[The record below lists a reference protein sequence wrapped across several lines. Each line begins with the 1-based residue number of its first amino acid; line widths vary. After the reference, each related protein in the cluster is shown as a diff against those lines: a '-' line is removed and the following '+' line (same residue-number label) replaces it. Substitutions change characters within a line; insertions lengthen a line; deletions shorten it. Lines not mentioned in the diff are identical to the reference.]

1 MYISKRVAMATVVI
15 GITAVIFD
23 LFGYR
28 HGNPWTQMAYPL
40 VSYVFYE
47 LLVGRF
53 TRIRSKDG
61 YDVGRFLMAAWAA
74 DSIFGV
80 VTMNDSAMFVVFGTL
95 AAGLAVAIVPQFVP
109 APLHSAFYYEKAL
122 FAAREQLD
130 LYEYEVRYY
139 LGMAEAAEAV
149 EGVGET
155 DAAAEFR
162 QSADIA
168 RANVAAIKGR
178 MEIMRDAKRGGKP
191 TDIDAVLEALEQRRR
206 DKEEV

>member
-1 MYISKRVAMATVVI
+1 MKMYIAKRVAMAAVII

-23 LFGYR
+23 IFGYR
-28 HGNPWTQMAYPL
+28 HGNLWVQMAYPL

-47 LLVGRF
+47 LLAGRF
-53 TRIRSKDG
+53 TRIRSKEG
-61 YDVGRFLMAAWAA
+61 YDSGRLLMAVLAA
-74 DSIFGV
+74 NAIFGV
-80 VTMNDSAMFVVFGTL
+80 VTMDDSAMFIVFGTL

-109 APLHSAFYYEKAL
+109 APLHSAFYYEKTL
-122 FAAREQLD
+122 HAAREQLD

-139 LGMAEAAEAV
+139 LGMAEAAD
-149 EGVGET
+149 GVGET

-178 MEIMRDAKRGGKP
+178 MEVMREAKRSGKP
-191 TDIDAVLEALEQRRR
+191 TDIDAVIEALDQRRR
-206 DKEEV
+206 DQEEV

>member
-1 MYISKRVAMATVVI
+1 MKMYISKRVGIAAAVI

-28 HGNPWTQMAYPL
+28 HGNTWVQLAYPL

-47 LLVGRF
+47 LLAGRF
-53 TRIRSKDG
+53 TRIRDKAG
-61 YDVGRFLMAAWAA
+61 YDTGRFLMALLAA
-74 DSIFGV
+74 DAIFGV
-80 VTMNDSAMFVVFGTL
+80 VTMDDSTMFVVFGTL

-122 FAAREQLD
+122 HAAREQLD

-139 LGMAEAAEAV
+139 LGMAEAAE
-149 EGVGET
+149 GVGEAE
-155 DAAAEFR
+155 AAAEFR

-168 RANVAAIKGR
+168 RANVAAITGR
-178 MEIMRDAKRGGKP
+178 MEVMQTAKRSEKP
-191 TDIDAVLEALEQRRR
+191 ANVDAVLETLEQRRR

>member
-1 MYISKRVAMATVVI
+1 MKIYVTKRVGIAAAVI
-15 GITAVIFD
+15 GITAVLFD

-28 HGNPWTQMAYPL
+28 HGNTWVQLAYPL

-61 YDVGRFLMAAWAA
+61 YDVGRFLMASLAA
-74 DSIFGV
+74 NSIFGV

-139 LGMAEAAEAV
+139 LGMAEAAE
-149 EGVGET
+149 GVGEAE
-155 DAAAEFR
+155 AAAEFH

-178 MEIMRDAKRGGKP
+178 MEVMQTAKRSEKP
-191 TDIDAVLEALEQRRR
+191 TDVDAVLEALEQCRR
-206 DKEEV
+206 DQEEV

>member
-1 MYISKRVAMATVVI
+1 MKIYVLKRVAMAAVVI
-15 GITAVIFD
+15 VITAVIFD

-28 HGNPWTQMAYPL
+28 HGNQWVQMAYPL

-61 YDVGRFLMAAWAA
+61 YDAGRFLMAVLAA
-74 DSIFGV
+74 NAIFGV

-95 AAGLAVAIVPQFVP
+95 AAGLAVVIVPQFVP

-122 FAAREQLD
+122 FADREQLD

-139 LGMAEAAEAV
+139 LGMAEAAE
-149 EGVGET
+149 GVGET
-155 DAAAEFR
+155 EAAAEFR

-168 RANVAAIKGR
+168 CANVAAIKGR
-178 MEIMRDAKRGGKP
+178 MEVMQTAKRSEKP
-191 TDIDAVLEALEQRRR
+191 ANVDAVLEALEQRRR

>member
-1 MYISKRVAMATVVI
+1 MKIYITKRVAMAAVII
-15 GITAVIFD
+15 GITAVVFD

-28 HGNPWTQMAYPL
+28 HGNTWVQLAYPL

-47 LLVGRF
+47 LLAGRF

-61 YDVGRFLMAAWAA
+61 YDVGRFLMASWAA
-74 DSIFGV
+74 NSIFGV
-80 VTMNDSAMFVVFGTL
+80 VTMADSAMFVVFGTL

-139 LGMAEAAEAV
+139 LGMAEAAE
-149 EGVGET
+149 GVGET
-155 DAAAEFR
+155 EAAAEFR

-168 RANVAAIKGR
+168 RANLAGLKRR
-178 MEIMRDAKRGGKP
+178 MEVMQKAKRSEKP
-191 TDIDAVLEALEQRRR
+191 ADIDAVLEALAERRR
-206 DKEEV
+206 DQEEV

>member
-1 MYISKRVAMATVVI
+1 MKIYVLKRVAIAAVVI

-28 HGNPWTQMAYPL
+28 HGNPWVQMAYPL

-53 TRIRSKDG
+53 TRIRSKQG
-61 YDVGRFLMAAWAA
+61 YDAGRFLMAVLAA
-74 DSIFGV
+74 NAIFGV
-80 VTMNDSAMFVVFGTL
+80 VTMADSAMFVVFGTL

-122 FAAREQLD
+122 FADREQLD

-139 LGMAEAAEAV
+139 FGMAEAAE
-149 EGVGET
+149 GVGET
-155 DAAAEFR
+155 EAAAEFR
-162 QSADIA
+162 QSAEIA

-178 MEIMRDAKRGGKP
+178 MEVMQKARRGKKHANVDAM
-191 TDIDAVLEALEQRRR
+191 LEALEQRRR

>member
-1 MYISKRVAMATVVI
+1 MKIYVLKRVAMAAVVI
-15 GITAVIFD
+15 VITAVIFD

-28 HGNPWTQMAYPL
+28 HGNQWVQMAYPL

-61 YDVGRFLMAAWAA
+61 YDAGRFLMAALAA
-74 DSIFGV
+74 NAIFGV
-80 VTMNDSAMFVVFGTL
+80 VTMDDSTMFVVFGTL

-122 FAAREQLD
+122 HAAREQLD

-139 LGMAEAAEAV
+139 LGMAEAAE
-149 EGVGET
+149 GVGEAE
-155 DAAAEFR
+155 AAAEFR

-168 RANVAAIKGR
+168 RANVSAIKGR
-178 MEIMRDAKRGGKP
+178 MEVMQTAKRSEKP
-191 TDIDAVLEALEQRRR
+191 ANVDAVLEALEQRRR

>member
-1 MYISKRVAMATVVI
+1 MKIYVLKRVAMAAVVI
-15 GITAVIFD
+15 VITAVIY

-28 HGNPWTQMAYPL
+28 HGNQWVQMAYPL

-53 TRIRSKDG
+53 TRIRSKEG
-61 YDVGRFLMAAWAA
+61 YDAGRFLMAVLAA
-74 DSIFGV
+74 NAIFGV

-122 FAAREQLD
+122 HAAREQLD

-139 LGMAEAAEAV
+139 LGMAEAAE
-149 EGVGET
+149 GVGET
-155 DAAAEFR
+155 EAAAEFR

-178 MEIMRDAKRGGKP
+178 MEVMREAKRSGKP
-191 TDIDAVLEALEQRRR
+191 TNIDAVIEALDQRRR

>member
-1 MYISKRVAMATVVI
+1 MYISKRVAIAAVII

-28 HGNPWTQMAYPL
+28 HGNPWVQMAYPL

-47 LLVGRF
+47 LLAGRF

-61 YDVGRFLMAAWAA
+61 YDVGRFLMASWAA
-74 DSIFGV
+74 NSIFGV

-130 LYEYEVRYY
+130 LYEYEVRYH
-139 LGMAEAAEAV
+139 LGMAEAAE
-149 EGVGET
+149 GVGENES
-155 DAAAEFR
+155 AAEFR
-162 QSADIA
+162 EAADVA
-168 RANVAAIKGR
+168 RNNLAGLKRR
-178 MEIMRDAKRGGKP
+178 MEIMQKAKRSEKP
-191 TDIDAVLEALEQRRR
+191 ADVDAVLEALEQRRR
-206 DKEEV
+206 EKEEV

>member
-1 MYISKRVAMATVVI
+1 MKMYIAKRVAMAAVI
-15 GITAVIFD
+15 ICITAVIFD

-28 HGNPWTQMAYPL
+28 HGNPWVQMTYPL

-47 LLVGRF
+47 LLAGRF
-53 TRIRSKDG
+53 TRIRNNEG
-61 YDVGRFLMAAWAA
+61 YDAGRFLMAALAA
-74 DSIFGV
+74 NSIFGV

-122 FAAREQLD
+122 HAAREQLD

-139 LGMAEAAEAV
+139 LGMAEAAE
-149 EGVGET
+149 GVGET
-155 DAAAEFR
+155 EAAAEFR

-178 MEIMRDAKRGGKP
+178 MEVMREAKRSGKP
-191 TDIDAVLEALEQRRR
+191 TDIDAVIEALDQRRR

>member
-1 MYISKRVAMATVVI
+1 MKMYISKRVAMAAVVI

-28 HGNPWTQMAYPL
+28 HGNPWVQMAYPL
-40 VSYVFYE
+40 VNYVFYE
-47 LLVGRF
+47 LLAGRF
-53 TRIRSKDG
+53 TRIRRNEG
-61 YDVGRFLMAAWAA
+61 YDTGRFIMAAWAA
-74 DSIFGV
+74 NAIFGV
-80 VTMNDSAMFVVFGTL
+80 VQVDDSAMFVLFGTL

-139 LGMAEAAEAV
+139 LGMAEAAE
-149 EGVGET
+149 GVGET
-155 DAAAEFR
+155 DAATEFR

-178 MEIMRDAKRGGKP
+178 MEVMQKAKRSEKP
-191 TDIDAVLEALEQRRR
+191 ADVNAVLEALEQRRR

>member
-1 MYISKRVAMATVVI
+1 MKIYVLKRVAMAAVVI
-15 GITAVIFD
+15 VITAVIFD

-28 HGNPWTQMAYPL
+28 HGNQWVQMAYPL

-61 YDVGRFLMAAWAA
+61 YDAGRFLMAVLAA
-74 DSIFGV
+74 NAIFGV
-80 VTMNDSAMFVVFGTL
+80 VTMDDSTMFVVFGTL

-122 FAAREQLD
+122 HAAREQLD

-139 LGMAEAAEAV
+139 LGMAEAAE
-149 EGVGET
+149 GVGEAE
-155 DAAAEFR
+155 AAAEFR

-178 MEIMRDAKRGGKP
+178 MEVMQTAKRSEKP
-191 TDIDAVLEALEQRRR
+191 ANVDAVLEALEQRRR

>member
-1 MYISKRVAMATVVI
+1 MKIYVLKRVAMAAVVI
-15 GITAVIFD
+15 GVTAVIFD

-28 HGNPWTQMAYPL
+28 HGNQWVQMAYPL

-53 TRIRSKDG
+53 TRIRSKEG
-61 YDVGRFLMAAWAA
+61 YDAGRFLMAVLAA
-74 DSIFGV
+74 NAIFGV
-80 VTMNDSAMFVVFGTL
+80 VTMADSSMFVVFGTL

-122 FAAREQLD
+122 FAYREQLD

-139 LGMAEAAEAV
+139 FGIAEAA

-155 DAAAEFR
+155 EAAAEFR
-162 QSADIA
+162 QSAEIA

-178 MEIMRDAKRGGKP
+178 MEVMQKARRGEKP
-191 TDIDAVLEALEQRRR
+191 TNVDAVLEALEERRR
-206 DKEEV
+206 DKEEF

>member
-1 MYISKRVAMATVVI
+1 MKIYVTKRVGIAAAVI
-15 GITAVIFD
+15 GITAVLFD

-28 HGNPWTQMAYPL
+28 HGNTWVQLAYPL

-47 LLVGRF
+47 LLVGR
-53 TRIRSKDG
+53 IRSKDG
-61 YDVGRFLMAAWAA
+61 YDVVLFLMASLAA
-74 DSIFGV
+74 NSIFGV
-80 VTMNDSAMFVVFGTL
+80 VTMNDSDMFVVFGTL

-122 FAAREQLD
+122 FVAREQLD

-139 LGMAEAAEAV
+139 LGMAEAAE
-149 EGVGET
+149 GVGET
-155 DAAAEFR
+155 EAAAEFR

-178 MEIMRDAKRGGKP
+178 MEVMQTAKRSEKP
-191 TDIDAVLEALEQRRR
+191 ANVDAVLEALEQRRR

>member
-1 MYISKRVAMATVVI
+1 MKIYVLKRVAMAAVVI
-15 GITAVIFD
+15 VITAVIFD

-28 HGNPWTQMAYPL
+28 HGNQWVQMAYPL

-61 YDVGRFLMAAWAA
+61 YDAGRFLMAVLAA
-74 DSIFGV
+74 NAIFGV
-80 VTMNDSAMFVVFGTL
+80 VTMDDSTMFVVFGTL

-122 FAAREQLD
+122 HAAREQLD

-139 LGMAEAAEAV
+139 LGMAEAAE
-149 EGVGET
+149 GVGEAE
-155 DAAAEFR
+155 AAAEFR
-162 QSADIA
+162 QSAEIA

-178 MEIMRDAKRGGKP
+178 MEVMQKARRGEKP
-191 TDIDAVLEALEQRRR
+191 ANVDAVLEALEERRR
-206 DKEEV
+206 DKEEF

>member
-1 MYISKRVAMATVVI
+1 MKMHIIKRVGIAAAII

-47 LLVGRF
+47 LLAGRF
-53 TRIRSKDG
+53 TRIRRNEG
-61 YDVGRFLMAAWAA
+61 YDTGRFLMAVLAA
-74 DSIFGV
+74 DAIFGV
-80 VTMNDSAMFVVFGTL
+80 VTMADSAMFIVFGTL

-139 LGMAEAAEAV
+139 LGMAEAAE
-149 EGVGET
+149 GVGEAE
-155 DAAAEFR
+155 AAAEFR
-162 QSADIA
+162 QSAEIA

-178 MEIMRDAKRGGKP
+178 MEVMQKARRSEKP
-191 TDIDAVLEALEQRRR
+191 TNVDAVLEALEERRR

>member
-1 MYISKRVAMATVVI
+1 MKMYISKRVAIAAVVI

-28 HGNPWTQMAYPL
+28 HGNPWVQMAYPL
-40 VSYVFYE
+40 VNYVFYE

-61 YDVGRFLMAAWAA
+61 YDVGRFLMASWAA
-74 DSIFGV
+74 NSIFGV
-80 VTMNDSAMFVVFGTL
+80 VTMTDSAMFVLFGTL

-130 LYEYEVRYY
+130 LYEYEVRYH
-139 LGMAEAAEAV
+139 LGMAEAAE
-149 EGVGET
+149 GVGET
-155 DAAAEFR
+155 EAAAEFR

-168 RANVAAIKGR
+168 RANLAAITGR
-178 MEIMRDAKRGGKP
+178 MEVMQKAKRSEKP
-191 TDIDAVLEALEQRRR
+191 ANVDAVLEALEQRRR

>member
-1 MYISKRVAMATVVI
+1 MKMYVLKRVAMAAVII

-28 HGNPWTQMAYPL
+28 HGNPWTQTAYPL

-47 LLVGRF
+47 LLAGRF
-53 TRIRSKDG
+53 TRIRNKEG
-61 YDVGRFLMAAWAA
+61 YDAGRFLMAALAA
-74 DSIFGV
+74 NAIFGV

-95 AAGLAVAIVPQFVP
+95 AAGLAVVIVPQFVP

-139 LGMAEAAEAV
+139 LGMAEAAE
-149 EGVGET
+149 GVGET
-155 DAAAEFR
+155 EAAAEFR

-178 MEIMRDAKRGGKP
+178 MEVMQTAKRSEKP
-191 TDIDAVLEALEQRRR
+191 ANVDAVLEALEQHRR

>member
-1 MYISKRVAMATVVI
+1 MKIYVLKRVAMAAVVI
-15 GITAVIFD
+15 VITAVIFD

-28 HGNPWTQMAYPL
+28 HGNQWVQMAYPL

-47 LLVGRF
+47 LLVGR
-53 TRIRSKDG
+53 TRIRSKEG
-61 YDVGRFLMAAWAA
+61 YDAGRFLMAALAA
-74 DSIFGV
+74 NSIFGV

-109 APLHSAFYYEKAL
+109 APLHSAFYYDKAL

-139 LGMAEAAEAV
+139 LGMAEAAE
-149 EGVGET
+149 GVGET
-155 DAAAEFR
+155 EAAAEFR

-178 MEIMRDAKRGGKP
+178 MEVMQTAKRSEKP
-191 TDIDAVLEALEQRRR
+191 ANVDAVLEALEQRRR
-206 DKEEV
+206 EKEEV

>member
-1 MYISKRVAMATVVI
+1 MKMYVLKRVAIAAVII

-23 LFGYR
+23 LFGYL

-47 LLVGRF
+47 LLAGRF
-53 TRIRSKDG
+53 TRIRNKEG
-61 YDVGRFLMAAWAA
+61 YDAGRFLMAALAA
-74 DSIFGV
+74 NAIFGV
-80 VTMNDSAMFVVFGTL
+80 VTMNDSAMFVVFGAL
-95 AAGLAVAIVPQFVP
+95 AAGLAVVIVPQFVP

-139 LGMAEAAEAV
+139 LGMAEAAE
-149 EGVGET
+149 GVGET
-155 DAAAEFR
+155 EAAAEFR
-162 QSADIA
+162 QSAEIA

-178 MEIMRDAKRGGKP
+178 MEVMQKARRGEKP
-191 TDIDAVLEALEQRRR
+191 ANVDAVLEALEQRRR
-206 DKEEV
+206 EKEEV

>member
-1 MYISKRVAMATVVI
+1 MKMYVLKRVAIAAVII

-23 LFGYR
+23 LFGYL

-47 LLVGRF
+47 LLAGRF
-53 TRIRSKDG
+53 TRIRNKEG
-61 YDVGRFLMAAWAA
+61 YDAGRFLMAALAA
-74 DSIFGV
+74 NAIFGV
-80 VTMNDSAMFVVFGTL
+80 VTMNDSAMFVVFGAL
-95 AAGLAVAIVPQFVP
+95 AAGLAVVIVPQFVP

-139 LGMAEAAEAV
+139 LGMAEAAE
-149 EGVGET
+149 GVGET
-155 DAAAEFR
+155 EAAAEFR
-162 QSADIA
+162 QSAEIA

-178 MEIMRDAKRGGKP
+178 MEVMREAKRSEKP
-191 TDIDAVLEALEQRRR
+191 TNVDAVLEALEQRRR
-206 DKEEV
+206 EKEEV

>member
-1 MYISKRVAMATVVI
+1 MKMYILKRVAIAAVVI

-28 HGNPWTQMAYPL
+28 HGNQLVQLAYPL

-47 LLVGRF
+47 LLSGRF
-53 TRIRSKDG
+53 TRIRSKEG
-61 YDVGRFLMAAWAA
+61 YDLGRFLMASLAA
-74 DSIFGV
+74 NSIFGV
-80 VTMNDSAMFVVFGTL
+80 VTMNDSAMFVLFGTL
-95 AAGLAVAIVPQFVP
+95 SAGLAVAIVPQFVP

-122 FAAREQLD
+122 YAAREQLD

-139 LGMAEAAEAV
+139 LGMAEAAE
-149 EGVGET
+149 GVGESE
-155 DAAAEFR
+155 AAAEFR

-178 MEIMRDAKRGGKP
+178 MEVMQKAKRSEKP
-191 TDIDAVLEALEQRRR
+191 ADIDSVLEALEQRRR
-206 DKEEV
+206 EEEEV

>member
-1 MYISKRVAMATVVI
+1 MKMYVLKRVAIAAVVI

-28 HGNPWTQMAYPL
+28 HGNQLVQLAYPL

-47 LLVGRF
+47 LLSGRF
-53 TRIRSKDG
+53 TRIRSKEG
-61 YDVGRFLMAAWAA
+61 YDLGRFLMASLAA
-74 DSIFGV
+74 NSIFGV
-80 VTMNDSAMFVVFGTL
+80 VTMNDSAMFVLFGTL
-95 AAGLAVAIVPQFVP
+95 SAGLAVAIVPQFVP

-122 FAAREQLD
+122 YAAREQLD

-139 LGMAEAAEAV
+139 LGMAEAAE
-149 EGVGET
+149 GVGESE
-155 DAAAEFR
+155 AAAEFR

-178 MEIMRDAKRGGKP
+178 MEVMQKAKRSEKP
-191 TDIDAVLEALEQRRR
+191 ADIDSVLEALEQRRR
-206 DKEEV
+206 EEEEV

>member
-1 MYISKRVAMATVVI
+1 MKMYISKRVAMAAVI
-15 GITAVIFD
+15 IVITAVVFD

-28 HGNPWTQMAYPL
+28 HGNPWVQMAYPL

-47 LLVGRF
+47 LLAGRF
-53 TRIRSKDG
+53 TRIRRKEG
-61 YDVGRFLMAAWAA
+61 YDTGRFLMAVLAA
-74 DSIFGV
+74 NAIFGV
-80 VTMNDSAMFVVFGTL
+80 VTMADSAMFIVFGTL

-122 FAAREQLD
+122 HAAREQLD
-130 LYEYEVRYY
+130 LYEYEVRYS
-139 LGMAEAAEAV
+139 LGMAEAA

-178 MEIMRDAKRGGKP
+178 MEVMREAKRSGKP
-191 TDIDAVLEALEQRRR
+191 TDIDAVIEALDQRRR

>member
-1 MYISKRVAMATVVI
+1 MKIYALKRVGMAAAVI
-15 GITAVIFD
+15 CITAVIFD

-28 HGNPWTQMAYPL
+28 HGNPWTQMAHPL

-61 YDVGRFLMAAWAA
+61 YDVGRFLMASWATN
-74 DSIFGV
+74 SIFGV
-80 VTMNDSAMFVVFGTL
+80 VTMDDSAMFVVFGTL

-139 LGMAEAAEAV
+139 LGMAEAAE
-149 EGVGET
+149 GVGET
-155 DAAAEFR
+155 EAAAEFR

-168 RANVAAIKGR
+168 RNNLAGLKSR
-178 MEIMRDAKRGGKP
+178 MEVLQQAKRSEKP
-191 TDIDAVLEALEQRRR
+191 VNVDSVLEALEQRRR
-206 DKEEV
+206 DQEDV

>member
-1 MYISKRVAMATVVI
+1 MKMYVLKRVAIAAVII

-23 LFGYR
+23 LFGYL

-47 LLVGRF
+47 LLAGRF
-53 TRIRSKDG
+53 TRIRNKEG
-61 YDVGRFLMAAWAA
+61 YDAGRFLMAALAA
-74 DSIFGV
+74 NAIFGV
-80 VTMNDSAMFVVFGTL
+80 VTMNDSAMFVVFGAL
-95 AAGLAVAIVPQFVP
+95 AAGLAVVIVPQFVP

-139 LGMAEAAEAV
+139 LGMAEAAE
-149 EGVGET
+149 GVGET
-155 DAAAEFR
+155 EAAAEFR
-162 QSADIA
+162 QSAEIA

-178 MEIMRDAKRGGKP
+178 MEVMREAKRSEKP
-191 TDIDAVLEALEQRRR
+191 TNVDAVLEALEQRRR